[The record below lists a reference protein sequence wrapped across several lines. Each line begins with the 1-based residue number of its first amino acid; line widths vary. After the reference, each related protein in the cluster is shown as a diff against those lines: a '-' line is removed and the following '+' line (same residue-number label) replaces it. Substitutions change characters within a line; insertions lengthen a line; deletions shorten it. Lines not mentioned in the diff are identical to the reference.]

1 MTSNEKLKVFIADDS
16 DFIRER
22 LPEMLSE
29 LSGVEVIGQAEDGIE
44 AVKSIRTLNPD
55 VVILDIRMPGKSGI
69 EVLKEVKKHK
79 PSTVIIIFTNYPY
92 PQYKKKCLEAGADF
106 FLDKSV
112 DFDKLTD
119 ILRKVSHSSS
129 STGGAK
135 EVADT

>member
-1 MTSNEKLKVFIADDS
+1 MTSKEKLKVFIADDS

-22 LPEMLSE
+22 LPEMLSQ

-44 AVKSIRTLNPD
+44 AVKSILTLSPD
-55 VVILDIRMPGKSGI
+55 VVILDIRMPGKGGI

-79 PSTVIIIFTNYPY
+79 PSTVIIILTNYPY

-112 DFDKLTD
+112 DFDQLPD
-119 ILRKVSHSSS
+119 ILRKVSQA
-129 STGGAK
+129 GGAK
-135 EVADT
+135 EVADI